1 MEQQKTISEQ
11 IMNSPVV
18 NTISEGANTV
28 GTGVNNAYNSVS
40 SSISNA
46 FEEFS
51 SKDLVTNSNEFLE
64 TNSLIAKFVF
74 LILLMVFF
82 LVLLNLGMSLI
93 TYFTKPNY
101 NPYVINGLI
110 NGNQF
115 MDITQDPSKSGSV
128 TIYRSNNQNT
138 GIEFTWSV
146 WLYISNVGNPSKQ
159 QYQHVFSKG
168 GTNNYDE
175 NGIMLVNN
183 GPGVYI
189 APQVDPTTGANT
201 NNLHIVMSTSQ
212 TPNTTSPNTTGPNT
226 TGPNTTS
233 PNTTSPNTTGPN
245 TTGPVPIMDNTTIQ
259 ETVEITDIPL
269 NTWFNLVIRLENKVM
284 DVYINGTITK
294 RVSFTNVPMQNYD
307 DLFVCGNGGFSGNL
321 SSLRYYNRALNVF
334 EINNIAS
341 SGPILK
347 SSSSSSNNSKKYD
360 YLSGFWY
367 YGN

>member
-93 TYFTKPNY
+93 TYFTKPKY

-128 TIYRSNNQNT
+128 TIYRSNNQTT

-189 APQVDPTTGANT
+189 APQVDPTTGAKT

-212 TPNTTSPNTTGPNT
+212 TPNTTSPNTT
-226 TGPNTTS
+226 S
-233 PNTTSPNTTGPN
+233 PNTAS
-245 TTGPVPIMDNTTIQ
+245 PVPIMDNTTIQ

-347 SSSSSSNNSKKYD
+347 SSSSSLVNLKKYD